1 MEAWVSEALREQIA
15 NLPEHPGVYL
25 MKDETGQ
32 VIYVGK
38 AINLKNRVR
47 SYFQGFSR
55 HNPKTQAMVK
65 KIHSF
70 ELLLVNNEVEALLL
84 ESNLIKAYRPKY
96 NIQLRDDKN
105 YPYLCLTMTEEF
117 PRLILARKYRD
128 NGDLFFGP
136 FVNTGKMWATVKLI
150 HEIFPLRSC
159 KEKELTRRSRPCL
172 NAHIGKCKAPC
183 AGNIS
188 REQYMEMVEKVKLFL
203 QGKIQTVVDNLQKQM
218 ETASEEMR
226 FEEAA
231 FYRDQLLAVKE
242 IVKEQHISENNAH
255 NRDVVSMA
263 LAEKYGVVQLFFVRS
278 GKIVGREHFFLEQI
292 EGETEQAVLA
302 NFLQQYYSL
311 ADYLPKEILISHPL
325 EPELLTQLERVLS
338 EKKGSKIKFVMPQ
351 KGDKRRLIELAL
363 DNAKLVLSQR
373 QQKEEREENFAVK
386 AMEELRQILD
396 LPKTPLRI
404 EGYDISHM
412 QGSFTVGAMV
422 VFTNGMPDKKE
433 YRHYR
438 MKTIDWIDDYAS
450 LREMVGRRM
459 RRGQTEKEQRLAGE
473 KIEKQTFAR
482 FPDMILIDGG
492 KGQLSAVKSLLN
504 EIGFSSM
511 PIFSLAER
519 LEEIYRPGQA
529 EPIVL
534 PRESY
539 ALQLLQQIRDE
550 SHRFGITRHR
560 YLRGK
565 NQTVSVLDAIPGI
578 GEKRKEALLKHFGS
592 AARIG
597 KAEIEELAFVPGM
610 NHKAAE
616 IVYTFFRKQQAAEE
630 AERIEPAM
638 TNEEKLALAVKKQQQ
653 GKAAQTKADES
664 RRGRKIETD
673 LF

>member
-1 MEAWVSEALREQIA
+1 MEPWVSEALREQIA

-25 MKDETGQ
+25 MKDETGK

-65 KIHSF
+65 KIHCF

-105 YPYLCLTMTEEF
+105 YPYLRLTMTEEF
-117 PRLILARKYRD
+117 PRLVLARRYQD

-150 HEIFPLRSC
+150 QQIFPLRTC
-159 KEKELTRRSRPCL
+159 KERQLSRRSRPCL

-188 REQYMEMVEKVKLFL
+188 REQYMEMVEQVKLFL
-203 QGKIQTVVDNLQKQM
+203 QGKIQTVAEGLQKQM
-218 ETASEEMR
+218 ETASVEMR

-231 FYRDQLLAVKE
+231 HYRDQLLAVKE
-242 IVKEQHISENNAH
+242 IVKEQHISESSAH

-263 LAEKYGVVQLFFVRS
+263 LSFHFGVVQLFFVRS

-292 EGETEQAVLA
+292 EGETEQDVLA

-311 ADYLPKEILISHPL
+311 ADYLPKEILLSHSL
-325 EPELLTQLERVLS
+325 EDELSSQVETVLS
-338 EKKGSKIKFVMPQ
+338 AKKGSRIHLVTPQ

-363 DNAKLVLSQR
+363 DNAKLVLNQR
-373 QQKEEREENFAVK
+373 LQKEEREENFGVR

-412 QGSFTVGAMV
+412 QGSYTVGAMV
-422 VFTNGMPDKKE
+422 VFQNGMPDKKE

-438 MKTIDWIDDYAS
+438 IKTIDWIDDYAS

-459 RRGQTEKEQRLAGE
+459 RRGQAEKDQQLKEG

-482 FPDMILIDGG
+482 FPDLMLIDGG
-492 KGQLSAVKSLLN
+492 KGQLSAVKSLLD
-504 EIGFSSM
+504 EMGYGDM

-519 LEEIYRPGQA
+519 LEEIYRPGCT

-565 NQTVSVLDAIPGI
+565 GQTSSVLDTIPGI
-578 GEKRKEALLKHFGS
+578 GEKRRIVLLKHFGS
-592 AARIG
+592 SARIA
-597 KAEIEELAFVPGM
+597 KAEIEELALVPGM
-610 NHKAAE
+610 DHRAAE
-616 IVYTFFRKQQAAEE
+616 AVYTFFRKQEQMEAKAA
-630 AERIEPAM
+630 AP
-638 TNEEKLALAVKKQQQ
+638 TNEEKLAQAVT
-653 GKAAQTKADES
+653 AAQEAGQEKE
-664 RRGRKIETD
+664 D
-673 LF
+673 LNG

>member
-1 MEAWVSEALREQIA
+1 MESWVSEALREQIA

-25 MKDETGQ
+25 MKDAAGE

-65 KIHSF
+65 KIHCF

-105 YPYLCLTMTEEF
+105 YPYLCLTMTETF
-117 PRLILARKYRD
+117 PRLILARKYKD
-128 NGDLFFGP
+128 NGDLYFGP

-159 KEKELTRRSRPCL
+159 KEKELTHRNRSCL

-183 AGNIS
+183 VGGIS

-203 QGKIQTVVDNLQKQM
+203 QGKIQTVAENLQKQM
-218 ETASEEMR
+218 EAASGEMR

-242 IVKEQHISENNAH
+242 IVKEQHISENNVH

-263 LAEKYGVVQLFFVRS
+263 LGENYGVVQLFFVRS
-278 GKIVGREHFFLEQI
+278 GKIVGREHFFLEQTA
-292 EGETEQAVLA
+292 GETEEDILA

-311 ADYLPKEILISHPL
+311 ADDLPKEILLSHPL
-325 EPELLTQLERVLS
+325 GEDLQAQVEHLLS
-338 EKKGSKIKFVMPQ
+338 EKKGSRIKFLVPQ
-351 KGDKRRLIELAL
+351 KGDKRRLIELAM
-363 DNAKLVLSQR
+363 DNANLVLHNR
-373 QQKEEREENFAVK
+373 QQKEEREENFGTK
-386 AMEELRQILD
+386 AMEELRQILH

-422 VFTNGMPDKKE
+422 VFQNGLPDKKE

-438 MKTIDWIDDYAS
+438 MKTVEGIDDYAS
-450 LREMVGRRM
+450 LREMVGRRI
-459 RRGQTEKEQRLAGE
+459 RRGQLEKEQRIAGE
-473 KIEKQTFAR
+473 KAAKQTFAR

-492 KGQLSAVKSLLN
+492 KGQLSAVKALLD
-504 EIGFSSM
+504 EMGFEDM

-519 LEEIYRPGQA
+519 LEEIYRPGCS
-529 EPIVL
+529 EPIIL

-565 NQTVSVLDAIPGI
+565 GQVVSVLDTIPGI

-592 AARIG
+592 VARME
-597 KAEIEELAFVPGM
+597 KAEIEELALVPGM
-610 NHKAAE
+610 NRKAAE
-616 IVYTFFRKQQAAEE
+616 VVYTFLRKQEILQQQGIIE
-630 AERIEPAM
+630 ASL
-638 TNEEKLALAVKKQQQ
+638 TNEEKLAQAVKLSQEEKEGQLRQ
-653 GKAAQTKADES
+653 
-664 RRGRKIETD
+664 
-673 LF
+673 